1 MFDWPTFLTYAV
13 LTTITPGPN
22 TIMSMSNG
30 SRRGCIRGLPLN
42 LGMWCGFTIVM
53 VLCAVLTSA
62 LSALIPK
69 IKTPMLFVGAAYMLW
84 LAWKT
89 LRRSSEIQEKETKEE
104 RLFLTGFAMQFVNP
118 KIMLY
123 GIMSYEAYIL
133 PVYEGNLWALLGFS
147 VVLSS
152 IGFVNGL
159 LWSAC
164 GDLFR
169 VLFSKHAKIVNTV
182 MALAL
187 VWCAVKLL
195 LS

>member
-1 MFDWPTFLTYAV
+1 MFDWFTFLTYAV

-30 SRRGCIRGLPLN
+30 SRRGFFRGIPLN

-53 VLCAVLTSA
+53 VGCAALTSVMA
-62 LSALIPK
+62 AWVPK
-69 IKTPMLFVGAAYMLW
+69 IKPVMLFVGAAYLLW

-89 LRRSSEIQEKETKEE
+89 LRRSSEIQEKEAGD

-123 GIMSYEAYIL
+123 GVMSYEAYIL
-133 PVYEGNLWALLGFS
+133 PAFEGRYLILLGFA

-152 IGFVNGL
+152 VGFVNGL

-164 GDLFR
+164 GDVFR
-169 VLFSKHAKIVNTV
+169 VLFSKHAKIINTV
-182 MALAL
+182 MAALLA
-187 VWCAVKLL
+187 WCAVKLL

>member
-1 MFDWPTFLTYAV
+1 MFDWFTFLTYAV

-22 TIMSMSNG
+22 TIVSMSNG
-30 SRRGCIRGLPLN
+30 SRKGFVRGLPLN

-53 VLCAVLTSA
+53 VGCAALTSV
-62 LSALIPK
+62 LSAWIPK
-69 IKTPMLFVGAAYMLW
+69 IKGPMLFVGAAYLLW
-84 LAWKT
+84 LAWKCV
-89 LRRSSEIQEKETKEE
+89 RRSSEIQEKQTKGD
-104 RLFLTGFAMQFVNP
+104 FLTGFAMQFVNP

-169 VLFSKHAKIVNTV
+169 VLFSKHAKIVNSV
-182 MALAL
+182 MAVAL

>member
-30 SRRGCIRGLPLN
+30 SRRGCLRGLPLN

-53 VLCAVLTSA
+53 VLCAVLTSV
-62 LSALIPK
+62 LSSLIPK

-89 LRRSSEIQEKETKEE
+89 LRRSTEIQEKETKEE

-123 GIMSYEAYIL
+123 GVMSYEAYIL
-133 PVYEGNLWALLGFS
+133 PAFEGQHLILLAFAG
-147 VVLSS
+147 VLST
-152 IGFVNGL
+152 IGFINGV
-159 LWSAC
+159 LWSAG
-164 GDLFR
+164 GDVFR
-169 VLFSKHAKIVNTV
+169 VLFSKHGRIVNAI
-182 MALAL
+182 MAAL
-187 VWCAVKLL
+187 LVYCAVKLL

>member
-1 MFDWPTFLTYAV
+1 MFDWFTFLTYAV

-30 SRRGCIRGLPLN
+30 SRKGFFKGLPLN

-53 VLCAVLTSA
+53 VGCAVLTSA
-62 LSALIPK
+62 LSAWIPR
-69 IKTPMLFVGAAYMLW
+69 IKTPMLFVGAAYLLW

-89 LRRSSEIQEKETKEE
+89 LRRSAQIQEKETKGD
-104 RLFLTGFAMQFVNP
+104 FLTGFLVQFINP

-123 GIMSYEAYIL
+123 GVMSYEAYIL
-133 PVYEGNLWALLGFS
+133 PAFEGQPLILLGFAG
-147 VVLSS
+147 VLSTV
-152 IGFVNGL
+152 GFVNGL

-169 VLFSKHAKIVNTV
+169 VLFSKHAKIVNSV
-182 MALAL
+182 MALLL
-187 VWCAVKLL
+187 VYCAVKLL

>member
-1 MFDWPTFLTYAV
+1 MFDWFTFLTYAV

-30 SRRGCIRGLPLN
+30 SRKGFFRGLPLN

-53 VLCAVLTSA
+53 VGCAVFCSV
-62 LSALIPK
+62 LSAWIPK

-89 LRRSSEIQEKETKEE
+89 LRRSGQIQEKETKGD
-104 RLFLTGFAMQFVNP
+104 FLTGFLVQFINP

-123 GIMSYEAYIL
+123 GVMSYEAYIL
-133 PVYEGNLWALLGFS
+133 PVFEGQPLVLLMFAG
-147 VVLSS
+147 VLSTV
-152 IGFVNGL
+152 GFVNGL

-169 VLFSKHAKIVNTV
+169 VLFSRHARVVNTV
-182 MALAL
+182 MAAL
-187 VWCAVKLL
+187 LVYCAVKLI

>member
-1 MFDWPTFLTYAV
+1 MFDWFTFLTYAV

-30 SRRGCIRGLPLN
+30 SRRGFFRGIPLN

-53 VLCAVLTSA
+53 VGCAALTSVLA
-62 LSALIPK
+62 AWVPK
-69 IKTPMLFVGAAYMLW
+69 IKPVMLFVGAAYLLW

-89 LRRSSEIQEKETKEE
+89 FRRSAEIQEKETGD

-133 PVYEGNLWALLGFS
+133 PVFEGKYLILLGFAF
-147 VVLSS
+147 VLSS
-152 IGFVNGL
+152 VGFVNGL

-164 GDLFR
+164 GDVFR
-169 VLFSKHAKIVNTV
+169 VLFSKHAKVINSA
-182 MALAL
+182 MAALL

>member
-1 MFDWPTFLTYAV
+1 MFDWFTFLTYAV

-22 TIMSMSNG
+22 TVMSMSNG
-30 SRRGCIRGLPLN
+30 SRRGFLRGIPLN

-53 VLCAVLTSA
+53 VGCAALTSV
-62 LSALIPK
+62 LSVWVPK
-69 IKTPMLFVGAAYMLW
+69 IKPVMLFVGAAYLLW

-89 LRRSSEIQEKETKEE
+89 FRRSAEIQEKQTGD

-133 PVYEGNLWALLGFS
+133 PVFEGKYLILLGFAF
-147 VVLSS
+147 VLSS
-152 IGFVNGL
+152 VGFVNGL

-164 GDLFR
+164 GDVFR
-169 VLFSKHAKIVNTV
+169 VLFSKHAKVINST
-182 MALAL
+182 MAALL